1 REEEE
6 IVLPVYAKYTDI
18 NKPEIVEMLLE
29 HVQIRKGMTQLLA
42 DELTIEEMQA
52 LGVMLQSH
60 IRKEE
65 QVIFPMIEAALP
77 EDEVKNLAPY
87 LHIDLDLMN
96 KYRPLYMLKCKE
108 AYIYLV
114 FRSF

>member
-1 REEEE
+1 FSSRKRHTRSKRYWSSDVCSSV
-6 IVLPVYAKYTDI
+6 IVLPFYEKYTDI
-18 NKPEIVEMLLE
+18 NKPEIIEMLLE

-77 EDEVKNLAPY
+77 EDELKN
-87 LHIDLDLMN
+87 
-96 KYRPLYMLKCKE
+96 
-108 AYIYLV
+108 
-114 FRSF
+114 